1 MKFAPPLARR
11 SGRMPDPRSRPLRK
25 RIALIAVL
33 AGMAASTAALA
44 GESAS
49 PDVSYDDHTICAAAT
64 AAAERA
70 TPIPAQLLHAI
81 SLVDSGRQDDATQES
96 FAWPWRSDEGRVGTE
111 CVSNGRIRGSAY
123 N

>member
-1 MKFAPPLARR
+1 MDGVFLFFLKQKT
-11 SGRMPDPRSRPLRK
+11 SYEM
-25 RIALIAVL
+25 RISDWSSDVCSSDL
-33 AGMAASTAALA
+33 MAASTAALA

-81 SLVDSGRQDDATQES
+81 SLVESGRQDDATQES